1 MSSTSARATRKPVY
15 RAPRRIGGNGAQ
27 ESTYSRRSGGSKRLR
42 RRRDL
47 VGYLFSGPA
56 LVILG
61 IFVFYPTIYALYM
74 SFTDASGFNEP
85 TFIGIDNYK
94 TALTNPDSLNAIW
107 NTLVYA
113 IAYAPLVIIVALALA
128 LLLNRTDL
136 FLRSVLRTTIFL
148 PFIISMA
155 VAALAY
161 SFILD
166 ARTGILPYWASRLG
180 IQLPGHPQQQHLGTA
195 GRHLRCGVE
204 ELRLFHGHLHR
215 RLADDSAGS
224 VRGCRDRRRER
235 VAQVRRGDPAGTS
248 THDGVRRHPGGERRV
263 PGF

>member
-1 MSSTSARATRKPVY
+1 MSSTKATGRPVY
-15 RAPRRIGGNGAQ
+15 RAPRRIGGNGA
-27 ESTYSRRSGGSKRLR
+27 ESSKDIRRSGGSKRLR

-61 IFVFYPTIYALYM
+61 IFVFYPTFYALYM

-85 TFIGIDNYK
+85 TFIGLKNYT

-107 NTLVYA
+107 NTVIYA
-113 IAYAPLVIIVALALA
+113 VAYAPLVIIVALALA

-148 PFIISMA
+148 PFIISMPF
-155 VAALAY
+155 AALAY

-180 IQLPGHPQQQHLGTA
+180 IQLPDILNSSTWALPA
-195 GRHLRCGVE
+195 VI
-204 ELRLFHGHLHR
+204 F
-215 RLADDSAGS
+215 
-224 VRGCRDRRRER
+224 
-235 VAQVRRGDPAGTS
+235 VAVWKNFGYFMIIF
-248 THDGVRRHPGGERRV
+248 VGGLQ
-263 PGF
+263 